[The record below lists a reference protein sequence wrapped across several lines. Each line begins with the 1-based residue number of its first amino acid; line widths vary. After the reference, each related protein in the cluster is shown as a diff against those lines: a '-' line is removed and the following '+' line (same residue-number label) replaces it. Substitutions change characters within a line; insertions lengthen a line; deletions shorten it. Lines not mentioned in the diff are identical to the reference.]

1 MLANMLSYYNADAL
15 RGRPHRKQGNVG
27 ANPTIGLG
35 YRNYYNPNY
44 HVIIYL

>member
-15 RGRPHRKQGNVG
+15 RGRPLRERCNAG
-27 ANPTIGLG
+27 ANPAIGLG

>member
-1 MLANMLSYYNADAL
+1 MRYYYNADVFRSRL
-15 RGRPHRKQGNVG
+15 HRKQGNAG
-27 ANPTIGLG
+27 AIPTIGLG